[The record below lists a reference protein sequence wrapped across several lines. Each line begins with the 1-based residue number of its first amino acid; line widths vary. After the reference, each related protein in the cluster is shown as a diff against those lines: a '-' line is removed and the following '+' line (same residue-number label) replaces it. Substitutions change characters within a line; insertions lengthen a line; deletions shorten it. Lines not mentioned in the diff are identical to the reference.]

1 MIKFGHEMIY
11 QAVVQDEVSPGL
23 QLFGPSISVRLQG
36 EEGWEGVLPGPF
48 HHKAGSGA
56 PLLRS
61 VRTKTAAGT
70 RQSVTY

>member
-23 QLFGPSISVRLQG
+23 QLFGPSISVRLQS

-48 HHKAGSGA
+48 HHKA
-56 PLLRS
+56 LLKY

-70 RQSVTY
+70 S